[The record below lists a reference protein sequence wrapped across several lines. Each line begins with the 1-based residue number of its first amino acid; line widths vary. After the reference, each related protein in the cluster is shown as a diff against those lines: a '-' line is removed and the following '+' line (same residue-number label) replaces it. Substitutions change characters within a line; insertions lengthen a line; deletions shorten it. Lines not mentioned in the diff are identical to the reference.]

1 MKMDNTIKIIAKE
14 IKKKNIPK
22 YSNVQNNNFIVQSN
36 KLSFFFII
44 IISFWIK
51 VLGFPT
57 AVPHIASNLFPLD
70 TFVKRKSRKKTPQN
84 GLPFYYG
91 YLDGIAYCLPI
102 EYCTRNCSFFLPLV
116 AKACVFSLFYTLP
129 TSPVS
134 QANEKK
140 NNNQSRLDF
149 FSLRALSIVSKL
161 NTEHYRNANEIVD
174 YFHHLIFRLVARTL
188 FLFLL

>member
-70 TFVKRKSRKKTPQN
+70 TFVKRKSRKKHLKMDCLSITAIWTGSHIVCPSN
-84 GLPFYYG
+84 
-91 YLDGIAYCLPI
+91 IAQEIVLFFCLWLQK
-102 EYCTRNCSFFLPLV
+102 R
-116 AKACVFSLFYTLP
+116 VFSVYFTLC
-129 TSPVS
+129 
-134 QANEKK
+134 
-140 NNNQSRLDF
+140 
-149 FSLRALSIVSKL
+149 
-161 NTEHYRNANEIVD
+161 H
-174 YFHHLIFRLVARTL
+174 HHLFRKRTKKKTTIKVDWIFFRCARCQL
-188 FLFLL
+188 FQS